1 MCRYTP
7 YDVFTVLNQYPDLL
21 QTLYP
26 VCDSV
31 NTLEISEKLCKM
43 GIRDNESIH
52 TAVERFVSTESSSLL
67 TPLSPFDVFLVLNDN
82 ADLIAKLQMV
92 FDITDVFEL
101 AHKIYVPTL
110 YCDRAVHNR
119 VNAILAERSA

>member
-1 MCRYTP
+1 MCKYTP

-21 QTLYP
+21 KAMYT
-26 VCDSV
+26 VCDSA
-31 NTLEISEKLCKM
+31 NTLEISEELCKM
-43 GIRDNESIH
+43 GIQDNESIH
-52 TAVERFVSTESSSLL
+52 SAVKRFVSTASSALL

-82 ADLIAKLQMV
+82 VDLIAKLQTI

-119 VNAILAERSA
+119 VNDILAERSA

>member
-21 QTLYP
+21 KALYT
-26 VCDSV
+26 VCDSA
-31 NTLEISEKLCKM
+31 NTLEISGELCKM
-43 GIRDNESIH
+43 GIKDNESIH
-52 TAVERFVSTESSSLL
+52 TAVGRFVSNASSSLL

-82 ADLIAKLQMV
+82 VDLIAKLQTV

-119 VNAILAERSA
+119 VDAILAERGA